1 MEKTESKPIVIGT
14 AAVPFK
20 FELSQLVEVRISD
33 EWGGEVRGS
42 AQYAGSENQYLIHYK
57 AADGRA

>member
-33 EWGGEVRGS
+33 EWGG
-42 AQYAGSENQYLIHYK
+42 SEG
-57 AADGRA
+57 ACSVCR